1 MTRQKLA
8 LIIVALAAALVGYL
22 AFSNQWA
29 DRETLRTAAAV
40 FLIASMLVV
49 LIFSRRSQDSNEK

>member
-8 LIIVALAAALVGYL
+8 LIIVALASAAIGYV
-22 AFSNQWA
+22 AFSNYWA
-29 DRETLRTAAAV
+29 DRETLRTTAAV

-49 LIFSRRSQDSNEK
+49 LIFSRRDRGSNE